1 METTES
7 ETLSSPLA
15 YLPLELVYHALC
27 LASISS
33 RTTALACARVSSG
46 VRRATACELYR
57 SVILRRPAQIHGFVR
72 LLLHYDGHREGVSE
86 GLITRAG
93 INPGPYVR
101 NLIITHHVPTP
112 FSTPTSSP
120 PPSRPPSPSALR
132 SWKVNEDPYEVIFA
146 FCPQISRAVL
156 QASFL
161 HSSLVPGDP
170 VNRMPWL
177 TGGELVVLGPVFP
190 SDWEAHVE
198 KVIEATD
205 SETKQRDDHEA
216 LGGSILSQTTHLTLL
231 EPLSSPHVSARAI
244 ARLSRLTHIALRVR
258 PPHPLSVQAN
268 NPFVDVL
275 PLLASPSIVMVVILL
290 ETWHSPHYRTSRSRT
305 MMEVEEFLMKKQKAT
320 ENMNQLDEL
329 AQKMDERVYVVERME
344 EPSGSLVEGW
354 RVESEEDV
362 WERALSEREQ
372 RNMSRCSVIS

>member
-15 YLPLELVYHALC
+15 YLPLELVYYALR
-27 LASISS
+27 LASTSS

-46 VRRATACELYR
+46 AQRATACELYR
-57 SVILRRPAQIHGFVR
+57 SVILRRPAQIDGFVR
-72 LLLHYDGHREGVSE
+72 LLLHYDGHREKVSE

-120 PPSRPPSPSALR
+120 PPSRPPSPSVLR
-132 SWKVNEDPYEVIFA
+132 ELKVAKDPYVVIFA
-146 FCPQISRAVL
+146 LCPQISRAVL

-161 HSSLVPGDP
+161 HSSLVPGDS
-170 VNRMPWL
+170 VNSMPWL
-177 TGGELVVLGPVFP
+177 TGGQLVILGPVFP
-190 SDWEAHVE
+190 SDWEAH
-198 KVIEATD
+198 IEAIETTN
-205 SETKQRDDHEA
+205 SETKQRDGHEA
-216 LGGSILSQTTHLTLL
+216 WGGSILSQTTHLTLL

-244 ARLSRLTHIALRVR
+244 ARLPRLTHIALRVR

-290 ETWHSPHYRTSRSRT
+290 ETWHSPYYRTSQSRT
-305 MMEVEEFLMKKQKAT
+305 RIEVEEFWMKRQEAR
-320 ENMNQLDEL
+320 ENMNQLAEL
-329 AQKMDERVYVVERME
+329 AREMDERVYVVERME
-344 EPSGSLVEGW
+344 EPSGSPVKGW
-354 RVESEEDV
+354 RVESEEDI
-362 WERALSEREQ
+362 WERALLEREQ
-372 RNMSRCSVIS
+372 RNMSRCSVVS